1 MQETQETGVRSLGQE
16 DPLEEGMATHSSI
29 LAWRI
34 PWTEGAWW
42 TTVHGVTKSR
52 TQLKPFSM
60 RVHQW
65 SETRPWLFGFAE
77 KFSQRLKAVIRVKCL
92 LGGERVQCEWIDTE
106 TGWERES
113 HPCGS
118 VNHVYG
124 AFLRGLLWPCFAGF
138 WVCCL
143 VYLRVLHVYLHIS

>member
-1 MQETQETGVRSLGQE
+1 MTSLLISFNKQLLSIFSVENSLFYIYNILNLFTKYQGASLVAQSVKNLPAMQETQVQFLGQE
-16 DPLEEGMATHSSI
+16 DPLEKEMETHSSI
-29 LAWRI
+29 LDWRI

-92 LGGERVQCEWIDTE
+92 LGGERVQCE
-106 TGWERES
+106 
-113 HPCGS
+113 
-118 VNHVYG
+118 
-124 AFLRGLLWPCFAGF
+124 
-138 WVCCL
+138 
-143 VYLRVLHVYLHIS
+143 